1 MEQKPNL
8 VLAKKMNIAAIIVS
22 VVVLFIVGFM
32 RQVKLDTGIDFSF
45 LPPVYSTLNAIC
57 AVFLGLAIYQIK
69 QKNIAKH
76 RLFINIAL
84 GMSIL
89 FLVCYVLYHFT
100 TPETKFCKEGMIRYV
115 YFFLLITHIV
125 LAAVILPFILF
136 TYIRGFTWQIDKH
149 RKMAKIVF
157 PLWFYVAVT
166 GPIIY
171 FMLKD
176 CY

>member
-1 MEQKPNL
+1 MERKPNL
-8 VLAKKMNIAAIIVS
+8 ELAKKMNVWAIAIS
-22 VVVLFIVGFM
+22 VIVLFIVGFM
-32 RQVKLDTGIDFSF
+32 RQVKLDTGIDFTF
-45 LPPVYSTLNAIC
+45 LPPVYSTLNGIC
-57 AVFLGLAIYQIK
+57 AVFLAMAFSQIK
-69 QKNIAKH
+69 KKNIDKH
-76 RLFINIAL
+76 RLFINIAFGL
-84 GMSIL
+84 SIL
-89 FLVCYVLYHFT
+89 FLACYVLYHFT
-100 TPETKFCKEGMIRYV
+100 SPETKFCKEGMIRYV

-136 TYIRGFTWQIDKH
+136 TYIRGYTWQLEKH

-171 FMLKD
+171 LMLKD

>member
-1 MEQKPNL
+1 MEKNTNL
-8 VLAKKMNIAAIIVS
+8 KLAKKLNIAAIIVS

-32 RQVKLDTGIDFSF
+32 RQVKLDSGIDFTF

-57 AVFLGLAIYQIK
+57 AVFLGMALYQIK
-69 QKNIAKH
+69 NKNIKKH
-76 RLFINIAL
+76 QLYINIAL
-84 GMSIL
+84 GCSVV

-100 TPETKFCKEGMIRYV
+100 TPETKYCHEGSIRYL
-115 YFFLLITHIV
+115 YFFLLITHII

-136 TYIRGFTWQIDKH
+136 TYIRGFTGQIEKH

>member
-1 MEQKPNL
+1 MESKPNL
-8 VLAKKMNIAAIIVS
+8 ELAKKLNIAAIVVS

-32 RQVKLDTGIDFSF
+32 RQVKLDSGIDFTS
-45 LPPVYSTLNAIC
+45 
-57 AVFLGLAIYQIK
+57 
-69 QKNIAKH
+69 
-76 RLFINIAL
+76 
-84 GMSIL
+84 
-89 FLVCYVLYHFT
+89 
-100 TPETKFCKEGMIRYV
+100 
-115 YFFLLITHIV
+115 HIV

-136 TYIRGFTWQIDKH
+136 TYIRGFTWQIEKH